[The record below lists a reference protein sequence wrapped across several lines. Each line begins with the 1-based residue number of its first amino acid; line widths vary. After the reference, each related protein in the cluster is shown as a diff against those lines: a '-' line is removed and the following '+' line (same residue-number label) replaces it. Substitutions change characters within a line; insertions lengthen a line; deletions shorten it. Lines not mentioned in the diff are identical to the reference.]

1 MVVVPPVPEDTA
13 TPEPIPTSALT
24 KFIADNPTGP
34 ILIYTYTQ
42 QLKADGNHLV
52 AACVLNIG
60 DAPASNVETAFDAK
74 SPAVITGLRIP
85 SELSSRGAT
94 RATVRIA
101 TLSPKFMKQLEV
113 SVGSVDI
120 PVPEWISVTIT
131 RAYAL
136 NHPGDPAFPEKCE
149 PEGVDAVTSDVK
161 EVSLSVGPYRQ
172 ILAKLKRF
180 GSQLATS
187 SSINNGELGQ
197 PSRSLCLQCVVG
209 WIAFCLA
216 TLLLLVFVRRR
227 RAAIANRKSVRRDG
241 SRPARAGQTSGHAH
255 PVQSGRSCQRC
266 SCRSPAPT
274 DIGLTDARVPSGNM
288 RGSVRVGLEQIGQHA
303 FGLAGHAN
311 HAVMS

>member
-1 MVVVPPVPEDTA
+1 MPTPVVPTATATRRRPTNTPTITVQPSPTLNATATRQGEIDATATSVVEQVVVPPVPEATA
-13 TPEPIPTSALT
+13 TPEPTPTSALT
-24 KFIADNPTGP
+24 EFIAKNPTGP

-101 TLSPKFMKQLEV
+101 TLSPNFMKQLEV
-113 SVGSVDI
+113 SIGSVDI

-136 NHPGDPAFPEKCE
+136 NHPGDPAFPVKCE

-161 EVSLSVGPYRQ
+161 EVTLSVGPYRE
-172 ILAKLKRF
+172 ILAQAE
-180 GSQLATS
+180 QLRQAS
-187 SSINNGELGQ
+187 RNVIILSNGALG
-197 PSRSLCLQCVVG
+197 PAISLSVLQCVVG
-209 WIAFCLA
+209 WIAFCLVV
-216 TLLLLVFVRRR
+216 LLLLVFVRRKR
-227 RAAIANRKSVRRDG
+227 WQ
-241 SRPARAGQTSGHAH
+241 QTQLSQA
-255 PVQSGRSCQRC
+255 
-266 SCRSPAPT
+266 
-274 DIGLTDARVPSGNM
+274 
-288 RGSVRVGLEQIGQHA
+288 
-303 FGLAGHAN
+303 
-311 HAVMS
+311 

>member
-1 MVVVPPVPEDTA
+1 VNATATRQGKIDATATSVVEQVVVPPVSEATA
-13 TPEPIPTSALT
+13 TPEPTPTSALT
-24 KFIADNPTGP
+24 EFIAKNPTGP

-60 DAPASNVETAFDAK
+60 DAPASNIETAFDAK

-136 NHPGDPAFPEKCE
+136 NHPGDPAFPVKCE

-161 EVSLSVGPYRQ
+161 EVTLSVGPYSQ
-172 ILAKLKRF
+172 ILEAGKKASDANRNVIVL
-180 GSQLATS
+180 S
-187 SSINNGELGQ
+187 NGESG
-197 PSRSLCLQCVVG
+197 PAISLSVLQCVVG
-209 WIAFCLA
+209 WIGFCLA
-216 TLLLLVFVRRR
+216 MLLVLVFIRRR
-227 RAAIANRKSVRRDG
+227 RRQ
-241 SRPARAGQTSGHAH
+241 QTQLSQA
-255 PVQSGRSCQRC
+255 
-266 SCRSPAPT
+266 
-274 DIGLTDARVPSGNM
+274 
-288 RGSVRVGLEQIGQHA
+288 
-303 FGLAGHAN
+303 
-311 HAVMS
+311 